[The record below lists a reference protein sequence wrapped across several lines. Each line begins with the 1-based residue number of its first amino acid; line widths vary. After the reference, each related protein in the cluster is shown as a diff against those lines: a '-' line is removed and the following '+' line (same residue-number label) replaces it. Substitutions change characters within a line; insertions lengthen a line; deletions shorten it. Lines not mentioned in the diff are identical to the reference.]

1 VLEVN
6 APLAKEQ
13 RRYRGLTLPRLAEGL
28 EHLVWRHADVVVA
41 VSEVLARQI
50 QDAGVDPTRVHVL
63 PNAVEAADFSDDA
76 GGNLVR
82 HRLSL
87 NSRFVV
93 GFVGSFKQWHGV
105 DLLLSAFQQ
114 VYRADGSAH
123 LLLVGDGPLRERLS
137 KEVARA
143 GLEEV
148 VTFADSVAHE
158 EVPAYLAA
166 MDVAV
171 APYPALV
178 DFYYSPLKLFEYMA
192 AGRAVVASR
201 IGQIE
206 NVLRDEHTALLY
218 EPGDATAL
226 ASSVLRLR
234 RDGALRQR
242 LGRNIRAH
250 VEEYTWAKNAARVTS
265 CVESARSHRSVD
277 ERTLADPGG

>member
-1 VLEVN
+1 
-6 APLAKEQ
+6 
-13 RRYRGLTLPRLAEGL
+13 
-28 EHLVWRHADVVVA
+28 
-41 VSEVLARQI
+41 
-50 QDAGVDPTRVHVL
+50 
-63 PNAVEAADFSDDA
+63 
-76 GGNLVR
+76 
-82 HRLSL
+82 
-87 NSRFVV
+87 
-93 GFVGSFKQWHGV
+93 
-105 DLLLSAFQQ
+105 
-114 VYRADGSAH
+114 
-123 LLLVGDGPLRERLS
+123 
-137 KEVARA
+137 
-143 GLEEV
+143 
-148 VTFADSVAHE
+148 
-158 EVPAYLAA
+158 